1 MIIFIILTIVVIAV
15 LHIATKPDDV
25 VGWGLWLVMAV
36 GMMLITLLA
45 GFVCSSHAATNT
57 TVYSSDRYDT
67 TITKNERYWYF
78 DKDHKF
84 TSSKKV
90 LVYDKQAHKV
100 LEKGRLEQ

>member
-25 VGWGLWLVMAV
+25 VCWGLWLVMAV

-67 TITKNERYWYF
+67 TITKNERYCILTRTINSRVAKRFWYTTN
-78 DKDHKF
+78 KPTKF
-84 TSSKKV
+84 
-90 LVYDKQAHKV
+90 
-100 LEKGRLEQ
+100 